1 MMKNKKKKKTY
12 LNGLEWRRL
21 KLEEKMGVFHVTH
34 KGNNNN
40 FFYTIVKLNQI
51 RYFVSEE
58 LYLNKSTNY
67 LSQLKTATY
76 RNVNA
81 KEALKI
87 NANQIFIYE
96 VLNHQR
102 ITKSFPPSKTNFFL
116 PEQTKREWGNFIFD
130 QEHYKFINSTFPDKL
145 KKIILPGNANKV
157 KKSLIQKPM
166 NVDNF

>member
-1 MMKNKKKKKTY
+1 
-12 LNGLEWRRL
+12 
-21 KLEEKMGVFHVTH
+21 MGVFHATH

-81 KEALKI
+81 REALKI
-87 NANQIFIYE
+87 NTNQMFIYE

-102 ITKSFPPSKTNFFL
+102 ITKSFPLSKTNFFL
-116 PEQTKREWGNFIFD
+116 PEQIKREWGNFRFD
-130 QEHYKFINSTFPDKL
+130 QEHYKFINNTFPDKL
-145 KKIILPGNANKV
+145 KKIILPGNAK
-157 KKSLIQKPM
+157 
-166 NVDNF
+166 